1 MNKRHS
7 NTVQLPAGFNLVR
20 ELVRIAQ
27 KPGASMSTS
36 LITTRRIC
44 RVFGERFDAIR
55 SERRAFRREAGK
67 LRHHLPFTANKIYEL
82 QEQSSKHRKEQFDD
96 LRKVLSGFGRSL
108 MLDTEGL
115 TAGLGFD
122 RLCDLLEVNIVEREK
137 ARKGG
142 DTSVSDLVFAHAVEE
157 SAARRGQ
164 EWNDTPLFNAC
175 HLAFSDFLKECPRD
189 LLPDP
194 FAPGAPFGPKL
205 PPSLAVVRGG
215 KPQ

>member
-1 MNKRHS
+1 MNKTNS
-7 NTVQLPAGFNLVR
+7 TTELPRGFSVVS
-20 ELVRIAQ
+20 ELVRIAR

-44 RVFGERFDAIR
+44 RVFGERFDAIA

-82 QEQSSKHRKEQFDD
+82 QEQSSQHRKEQRDD
-96 LRKVLSGFGRSL
+96 LRKVLASFGRSL

-115 TAGLGFD
+115 TDGLGFD
-122 RLCDLLEVNIVEREK
+122 RLCDLLEVNTVEREK

-142 DTSVSDLVFAHAVEE
+142 DVSVSDLVFVHAFEE

-164 EWNDTPLFNAC
+164 EWNNTPLFNAC
-175 HLAFSDFLKECPRD
+175 HLAFADFLHECPSG

-205 PPSLAVVRGG
+205 PPSLTVVTGG
-215 KPQ
+215 KAQ

>member
-1 MNKRHS
+1 MSQKNS
-7 NTVQLPAGFNLVR
+7 NAEQLPCGFSLVS

-27 KPGASMSTS
+27 KPDASMSTS

-44 RVFGERFDAIR
+44 RVFGERFDAIT

-67 LRHHLPFTANKIYEL
+67 LRHHLPFTANKIFEL
-82 QEQSSKHRKEQFDD
+82 QEESAKHRKDQRAD
-96 LRKVLSGFGRSL
+96 LRKVLAAFGRAL

-122 RLCDLLEVNIVEREK
+122 RLCDLLEVNTVEREK
-137 ARKGG
+137 TRKAG
-142 DTSVSDLVFAHAVEE
+142 DVSVSDLVFVHAIEE

-175 HLAFSDFLKECPRD
+175 QLAFSDFLHETPSE

-205 PPSLAVVRGG
+205 PPVLTVFEGG

>member
-1 MNKRHS
+1 MNTQNS
-7 NTVQLPAGFNLVR
+7 STEQLPAGFNLVR

-27 KPGASMSTS
+27 KPAASMGTS

-44 RVFGERFDAIR
+44 RVFGERFDAIT

-82 QEQSSKHRKEQFDD
+82 QEQSTHHRKEQFDD
-96 LRKVLSGFGRSL
+96 LRKVLAGFGRSL

-122 RLCDLLEVNIVEREK
+122 RLCDLLEVNTVERERV
-137 ARKGG
+137 RKEGG
-142 DTSVSDLVFAHAVEE
+142 TSVSDLVFAHAVEE

-175 HLAFSDFLKECPRD
+175 HLAFADFLKECPRD

-205 PPSLAVVRGG
+205 PPTLTVVTGG
-215 KPQ
+215 KAQ

>member
-1 MNKRHS
+1 MNAEHS
-7 NTVQLPAGFNLVR
+7 NAEQLPVGFNLVR

-27 KPGASMSTS
+27 KPGASMGAS

-55 SERRAFRREAGK
+55 QERRAFRREAGK

-82 QEQSSKHRKEQFDD
+82 QEQSTHHRKEQFDD
-96 LRKVLSGFGRSL
+96 LRKVLAGFGRSL
-108 MLDTEGL
+108 MLDIEGL

-137 ARKGG
+137 VRKDG
-142 DTSVSDLVFAHAVEE
+142 DVSVSDLVFAHAVEE

-164 EWNDTPLFNAC
+164 EWNDAPLFNAC
-175 HLAFSDFLKECPRD
+175 HLAFADFLKECPRD

-205 PPSLAVVRGG
+205 PPTLTVVAGG
-215 KPQ
+215 KSQ

>member
-1 MNKRHS
+1 MNTPHS
-7 NTVQLPAGFNLVR
+7 NTEQLPTGFNLVR

-44 RVFGERFDAIR
+44 RVFSERFDAIS

-67 LRHHLPFTANKIYEL
+67 LRHHLPFTANKIHEL
-82 QEQSSKHRKEQFDD
+82 QEQSSQHRKQQLDD
-96 LRKVLSGFGRSL
+96 LRKVLAAFGRSL

-137 ARKGG
+137 ARKAG
-142 DTSVSDLVFAHAVEE
+142 DTSVSDLVFGHAVEE

>member
-1 MNKRHS
+1 M
-7 NTVQLPAGFNLVR
+7 G
-20 ELVRIAQ
+20 
-27 KPGASMSTS
+27 TS

-44 RVFGERFDAIR
+44 RVFGERFDAIT

-82 QEQSSKHRKEQFDD
+82 QEQSTQHRKEQRDD
-96 LRKVLSGFGRSL
+96 LRKVLAGFGRSL

-122 RLCDLLEVNIVEREK
+122 RLCDLLAVNTVDRE
-137 ARKGG
+137 ALRKDGG
-142 DTSVSDLVFAHAVEE
+142 VSVSDLIFAHSVEE

-164 EWNDTPLFNAC
+164 EWNDAPLFNAC
-175 HLAFSDFLKECPRD
+175 HMAFSDFLKEYPRD

-205 PPSLAVVRGG
+205 PPSLTVVTGG
-215 KPQ
+215 KV

>member
-1 MNKRHS
+1 MNKTNS
-7 NTVQLPAGFNLVR
+7 NTEQLPRGFSLVS

-27 KPGASMSTS
+27 KPGVSMSTS

-44 RVFGERFDAIR
+44 RVFGERFDAIN

-67 LRHHLPFTANKIYEL
+67 LRHHLPFTANKLYEL
-82 QEQSSKHRKEQFDD
+82 QEQSSQHRKEQRDD
-96 LRKVLSGFGRSL
+96 LRKVLAAFGRSL
-108 MLDTEGL
+108 MMDTEGL

-137 ARKGG
+137 ARNGG
-142 DTSVSDLVFAHAVEE
+142 GTSVSDLVFAHAVEE

-164 EWNDTPLFNAC
+164 DCNDTPLFNAC
-175 HLAFSDFLKECPRD
+175 QLAFSDFLKECPRD

-205 PPSLAVVRGG
+205 PPVLKVVAGG
-215 KPQ
+215 RDQ

>member
-1 MNKRHS
+1 MNRTNS
-7 NTVQLPAGFNLVR
+7 NAEQPPRGFSLVG

-27 KPGASMSTS
+27 KPCASKSTS

-44 RVFGERFDAIR
+44 RVFGERFDAIT

-82 QEQSSKHRKEQFDD
+82 QEQSTQHRKAQRAD
-96 LRKVLSGFGRSL
+96 LRKVLAAFGRSL

-115 TAGLGFD
+115 TEGLGFD
-122 RLCDLLEVNIVEREK
+122 RLCDLLAVNTVERE
-137 ARKGG
+137 ALRKGG
-142 DTSVSDLVFAHAVEE
+142 SVSVSDLVFAHSVEE

-164 EWNDTPLFNAC
+164 EWNDAPLFNAC
-175 HLAFSDFLKECPRD
+175 HMAFADFLHETPSE

-205 PPSLAVVRGG
+205 PPVLTVVDGG